1 MVSDSSARASR
12 YPPSAPRRDST
23 KPPCL
28 RLARINSRNFCGIFW
43 RCAISAMRTGSPA
56 RREAR
61 SRTAWSAYSPLT
73 ELCIVVG
80 WRNHVYLTRDCIHRD
95 EMTQWEARHA
105 CVRVFGIARVN
116 PGIRSLTVAAPI
128 RAATVRERLRW
139 ATHSLQAE
147 QGVVLL
153 RQVCRPHGAGNKDMP
168 GVAHG
173 QAAIAFRQAH
183 FVGESHHP
191 RGGFL
196 NPRLDDYFVVEA
208 RGMAVLAVRFGHRQE
223 DAVLDFHVAV
233 VEAEGFAE
241 FHPAHFHPN
250 QVIRVVDH
258 AHLVGFG
265 VANAQAAFGHGSH
278 AEE

>member
-12 YPPSAPRRDST
+12 YPPSPRRRDST

-28 RLARINSRNFCGIFW
+28 RLARINSRNFWGIFW
-43 RCAISAMRTGSPA
+43 RCAISAMRIGSPA

-95 EMTQWEARHA
+95 AMTQW
-105 CVRVFGIARVN
+105 G
-116 PGIRSLTVAAPI
+116 GAP
-128 RAATVRERLRW
+128 
-139 ATHSLQAE
+139 HNYSLQAE
-147 QGVVLL
+147 QSVVLL

-196 NPRLDDYFVVEA
+196 NPRLDDYFIVEA

-265 VANAQAAFGHGSH
+265 VADAQAAFGHGSH